1 MPCGNLG
8 IANEFN
14 LFIFNDH
21 TQSSVDSEGRVAV
34 GGTATYANYGVGDTL
49 PVSTTRPDLIIQGN
63 VNITGGT
70 NFAGN
75 TVIYPDSMIIAYT
88 MTNNNRVPD
97 QPLRGTP
104 IDFEAAERS
113 LTETAINL
121 AAIPPNGTVE
131 NNFGQIVLT
140 GVAPDLNVF
149 TINGN
154 NVDGEGL
161 TLDNANGINIVAPAG
176 STILINVGGN
186 NIGFGSYAIFRNG
199 ITATRADAPLILW
212 NFFQASQAFNQNVNI
227 SGSVLAPNADWS
239 AIGFGNIDGTLVAN
253 SLTNVTGSLEAHNVL
268 FGGCLP
274 DIIADVTTTTTTTTT
289 STTSTTTTTTTTP
302 VPDTTTAT
310 TSTTTPVPTTTTT
323 TEVPTTTTTT
333 TSTTTTPVPPTTT
346 TTPVPTTT
354 TTSTT
359 TPVPATTTSTTTT
372 VSPALPAAQITAVKT
387 ANLTQAGLGDVVTFT
402 ISITNTGNAPGDIVL
417 SEQLPRGVIYL
428 PNTLR
433 VDGGPYEGI
442 DLGEDVLLGIIN
454 PGQTI
459 IAQFDVIVIS
469 LPPGGQI
476 MNQGNIITVSPG
488 SLPRTCNLGERV
500 VFADETA
507 LPNYGQGVSVL
518 LVFKPGITPLATS
531 ISQGPLTLNNGRIIL
546 NRQIPI
552 PGVTLPPLLGLTIPL
567 IPGSPSP
574 IVSPANV
581 RIPIPTPQP
590 QPNLVVVQR
599 IFRRQVF
606 LGQRLTYSVYIINNG
621 NAPSVETVLTNL
633 APEGIS
639 FIPGTVRVNRTLL
652 LDAVPAAGI
661 PLGPIPMF
669 QGVLVRFDV
678 IITGGG
684 VLTNIST
691 ITANFRLADQS
702 LQRREFRTQPLTVS
716 VVPAGTEQLI
726 SIEKAPN
733 TSVSSIGSTYSY
745 HITLRNINRSI
756 RLENVI
762 LYDRLDAA
770 LQFVSG
776 SLRIN
781 GTPQMDPRVGIFL
794 GDLLPGETRNIS
806 FSVRVQFHPTND
818 VILNRAAAFFE
829 FAAQGRCFRGAIV
842 SRVSTVRVPA
852 EEGEE

>member
-75 TVIYPDSMIIAYT
+75 TVIYPDSTIIAYT

-104 IDFEAAERS
+104 VDFEAAERS

-121 AAIPPNGTVE
+121 AAISPNGTVE

-186 NIGFGSYAIFRNG
+186 NTGFGSYAIFRNG
-199 ITATRADAPLILW
+199 ITATRADATLIIW
-212 NFFQASQAFNQNVNI
+212 NFFQASRAFNQNINI

-253 SLTNVTGSLEAHNVL
+253 SLTNVTGSLEAHNVP
-268 FGGCLP
+268 FTGCLP
-274 DIIADVTTTTTTTTT
+274 DFIADLNTTT
-289 STTSTTTTTTTTP
+289 TTSTTTTTTTTTTP
-302 VPDTTTAT
+302 VPETATTT

-323 TEVPTTTTTT
+323 TPVPTTSTTT
-333 TSTTTTPVPPTTT
+333 TSTTPVPP
-346 TTPVPTTT
+346 TT

-372 VSPALPAAQITAVKT
+372 VSPALQAAQITAIKT
-387 ANLTQAGLGDVVTFT
+387 ANLSQASLGDVITFT
-402 ISITNTGNAPGDIVL
+402 ITITNTGNTPGDIVL
-417 SEQLPRGVIYL
+417 SERLPRGVIYL

-454 PGQTI
+454 PGQI
-459 IAQFDVIVIS
+459 IVAQFDVIVIS

-476 MNQGNIITVSPG
+476 TNQGNIIAVSPG

-500 VFADETA
+500 VFANDTA
-507 LPNYGQGVSVL
+507 LPNFGQGVSVL

-531 ISQGPLTLNNGRIIL
+531 ASQGPMVLDNGRIIL

-567 IPGSPSP
+567 IPGVPSP

-581 RIPIPTPQP
+581 RIPVPTPQP

-599 IFRRQVF
+599 IFRRLVF
-606 LGQRLTYSVYIINNG
+606 LGQRLTYSVYIIN
-621 NAPSVETVLTNL
+621 
-633 APEGIS
+633 
-639 FIPGTVRVNRTLL
+639 
-652 LDAVPAAGI
+652 
-661 PLGPIPMF
+661 
-669 QGVLVRFDV
+669 
-678 IITGGG
+678 
-684 VLTNIST
+684 ST
-691 ITANFRLADQS
+691 
-702 LQRREFRTQPLTVS
+702 
-716 VVPAGTEQLI
+716 
-726 SIEKAPN
+726 
-733 TSVSSIGSTYSY
+733 
-745 HITLRNINRSI
+745 
-756 RLENVI
+756 
-762 LYDRLDAA
+762 
-770 LQFVSG
+770 
-776 SLRIN
+776 
-781 GTPQMDPRVGIFL
+781 
-794 GDLLPGETRNIS
+794 
-806 FSVRVQFHPTND
+806 
-818 VILNRAAAFFE
+818 
-829 FAAQGRCFRGAIV
+829 FAAQFSKQTLDIAG
-842 SRVSTVRVPA
+842 
-852 EEGEE
+852 

>member
-34 GGTATYANYGVGDTL
+34 GGTATYANYGVGNTL

-75 TVIYPDSMIIAYT
+75 TVIYPDSTIIAYT

-121 AAIPPNGTVE
+121 AAISPNGTVE

-199 ITATRADAPLILW
+199 ITATRADATLILW
-212 NFFQASQAFNQNVNI
+212 NFFQASRAFNQNINI

-239 AIGFGNIDGTLVAN
+239 AIGFGNIDGILVAN
-253 SLTNVTGSLEAHNVL
+253 SLTNVTGTLEAHNVP
-268 FGGCLP
+268 FTGCLP
-274 DIIADVTTTTTTTTT
+274 DLIADVTTTTTSTTTTTTTTTTT
-289 STTSTTTTTTTTP
+289 STTTTTTTTTP
-302 VPDTTTAT
+302 VPDTTTST
-310 TSTTTPVPTTTTT
+310 TSTTTPVPT
-323 TEVPTTTTTT
+323 
-333 TSTTTTPVPPTTT
+333 TTTTPVPPTTT

-372 VSPALPAAQITAVKT
+372 VSPALQTAQITAVKT
-387 ANLTQAGLGDVVTFT
+387 ANLTQASLGDVITFT
-402 ISITNTGNAPGDIVL
+402 VTITNTGSAPGDIVL
-417 SEQLPRGVIYL
+417 SERLPRGVIYL

-433 VDGGPYEGI
+433 VDGSPYEGI
-442 DLGEDVLLGIIN
+442 DLGEEVLLGIIN
-454 PGQTI
+454 PGQII

-476 MNQGNIITVSPG
+476 VNQGNIITVSPG

-500 VFADETA
+500 VFTNDSA
-507 LPNYGQGVSVL
+507 LPNFGQGLSVL

-531 ISQGPLTLNNGRIIL
+531 VSQGPLTLNNGRIVL

-567 IPGSPSP
+567 IQGNNTP

-581 RIPIPTPQP
+581 RIPVPNPQA

-661 PLGPIPMF
+661 PLGPIPVF

-678 IITGGG
+678 IITGGDI
-684 VLTNIST
+684 LTNIST

-702 LQRREFRTQPLTVS
+702 LQRREFQTQPLTVS
-716 VVPAGTEQLI
+716 VIPEGTEQLI
-726 SIEKAPN
+726 SIEKTTN
-733 TSVSSIGSTYSY
+733 SSVTSTGSTYSY
-745 HITLRNINRSI
+745 HITLRNISRSI

-776 SLRIN
+776 SLRVN
-781 GTPQMDPRVGIFL
+781 GAPQMDPRVGIFL
-794 GDLLPGETRNIS
+794 GDLLPGDIRNIS

-829 FAAQGRCFRGAIV
+829 FASRGRCFRGAIV
-842 SRVSTVRVPA
+842 SRLSTVRVPA

>member
-1 MPCGNLG
+1 
-8 IANEFN
+8 
-14 LFIFNDH
+14 
-21 TQSSVDSEGRVAV
+21 
-34 GGTATYANYGVGDTL
+34 
-49 PVSTTRPDLIIQGN
+49 
-63 VNITGGT
+63 
-70 NFAGN
+70 
-75 TVIYPDSMIIAYT
+75 

-121 AAIPPNGTVE
+121 AAISPNGTVA

-199 ITATRADAPLILW
+199 ITATRADATLILW
-212 NFFQASQAFNQNVNI
+212 NFFQASRAFNQNINI

-253 SLTNVTGSLEAHNVL
+253 SLTNVTGTLEAHNVP
-268 FGGCLP
+268 FTGCLP
-274 DIIADVTTTTTTTTT
+274 EFAADVTTTT
-289 STTSTTTTTTTTP
+289 TTSTTTTTTTTTTTP
-302 VPDTTTAT
+302 VPETTTTT

-346 TTPVPTTT
+346 TTAVPTTT

-372 VSPALPAAQITAVKT
+372 VSPALQGAQITATKT
-387 ANLTQAGLGDVVTFT
+387 ANLTQANLGDVITFT
-402 ISITNTGNAPGDIVL
+402 ITITNTGNAPADIVL
-417 SEQLPRGVIYL
+417 SERLPRGVIYL

-476 MNQGNIITVSPG
+476 LNQGNIITVSPG

-500 VFADETA
+500 VFANDTA
-507 LPNYGQGVSVL
+507 LPNFGQGVPVL

-531 ISQGPLTLNNGRIIL
+531 ASQGPMVLNNGRTVL

-567 IPGSPSP
+567 IPGIPSP

-581 RIPIPTPQP
+581 RIPVPNPQP

-621 NAPSVETVLTNL
+621 NAPSVETVLTNM
-633 APEGIS
+633 ATEGVS
-639 FIPGTVRVNRTLL
+639 FIPGTVRVNRRLL

-661 PLGPIPMF
+661 PLGPIPVF
-669 QGVLVRFDV
+669 EGVLVRFDV
-678 IITGGG
+678 IITGGDI
-684 VLTNIST
+684 LTNIST

-716 VVPAGTEQLI
+716 VFPTGTEQLV
-726 SIEKAPN
+726 SIEKIPS
-733 TSVSSIGSTYSY
+733 TSVTATGSTYSY
-745 HITLRNINRSI
+745 TITLRNISRSV

-762 LYDRLDAA
+762 LYDRLDDA

-776 SLRIN
+776 SLRVN
-781 GTPQMDPRVGIFL
+781 GTPQMDPRVGVFL
-794 GDLLPGETRNIS
+794 GDLLPGDVRNIT

-829 FAAQGRCFRGAIV
+829 FAAQGRCFRGAII
-842 SRVSTVRVPA
+842 SRVTTVRVPA